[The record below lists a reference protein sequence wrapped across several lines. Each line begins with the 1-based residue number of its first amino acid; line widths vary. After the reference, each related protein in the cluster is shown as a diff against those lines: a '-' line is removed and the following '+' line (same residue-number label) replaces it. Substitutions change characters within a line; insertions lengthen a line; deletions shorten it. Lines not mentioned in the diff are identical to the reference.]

1 MNSVTSFNVDE
12 LAQKNEE
19 RLRRLEAM
27 KQARSGEER
36 NINVLVRRLIQLLM
50 NFSKKSSLFCCSLV
64 YYSLY
69 GLVFG
74 LWSSL

>member
-19 RLRRLEAM
+19 RLRKLEAM

-36 NINVLVRRLIQLLM
+36 NIKILVRRLIQLLM
-50 NFSKKSSLFCCSLV
+50 NFSKV
-64 YYSLY
+64 
-69 GLVFG
+69 
-74 LWSSL
+74 

>member
-50 NFSKKSSLFCCSLV
+50 NFSKKSSLVCCSLV
-64 YYSLY
+64 HYSLY